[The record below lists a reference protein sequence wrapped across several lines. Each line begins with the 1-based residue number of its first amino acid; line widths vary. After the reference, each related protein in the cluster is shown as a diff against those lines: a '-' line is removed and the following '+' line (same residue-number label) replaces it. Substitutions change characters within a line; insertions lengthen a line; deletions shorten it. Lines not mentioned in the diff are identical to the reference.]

1 MTLRSSSLVEDCI
14 EFFRSRQTRS
24 LTCGDVPSRSG
35 KFVEDRT
42 QLAMLVVD
50 DDSKSLHL
58 IAQILAQ
65 ENIKAFFVPTAEAAL
80 ERFPEVRPRVV
91 LSSMFLSGMSGL
103 ELLEGILRQD
113 PGADFVLMSKDYSTD
128 SAVDAIRRG
137 ACDYLPK
144 PLDPEK
150 LRGCV
155 RNLLAQATTRE
166 KALQLD
172 HELLDAY
179 QFGGMIGRSPLM
191 LDVFAK
197 IRRVAPHFR
206 TVLVA
211 GATGTG
217 KELVAHALHD
227 LSSAGNAPF
236 AVCNCAALVET
247 LLESELFG
255 YVKGAFTGATHDKPG
270 VFEYASGG
278 TVFLDEVG
286 ELPLSAQAK
295 LLRVLQNHEVQRVG
309 SPLRHHVDVRVVAAT
324 HRDLRKM
331 VANGQFREDL
341 FYRLSVVE
349 ISIPSLSQRKEDLP
363 LLQRH
368 FLKKY
373 SALYRKEITGITR
386 RTQTRL
392 TAHSWPGNVRELE
405 NVISGACIMAAGKI
419 IDLPDLPDV
428 FRTPAEGA
436 QPTDEELLP
445 LEQLQ
450 QRHLLR
456 VLSRVRGNKARAAEI
471 LGVGRNTVYQMLS
484 RIRASAHPPETP
496 AEKTLH

>member
-1 MTLRSSSLVEDCI
+1 
-14 EFFRSRQTRS
+14 
-24 LTCGDVPSRSG
+24 
-35 KFVEDRT
+35 
-42 QLAMLVVD
+42 MLVVD
-50 DDSKSLHL
+50 DDPKSLHL

-65 ENIKAFFVPTAEAAL
+65 EDVKAFFVPTAKVAL
-80 ERFPEVRPRVV
+80 ERFSEVRPRIV
-91 LSSMFLSGMSGL
+91 LCNVALSGTSGL
-103 ELLEGILRQD
+103 ELLDYVASQD
-113 PGADFVLMSKDYSTD
+113 PGADFVLMADEYSAE

-144 PLDPEK
+144 PLDPER
-150 LRGCV
+150 LRDCI

-172 HELLDAY
+172 HQLLDAY

-191 LDVFAK
+191 LEVFAR
-197 IRRVAPHFR
+197 IRRIAPHFR
-206 TVLVA
+206 TVMIV

-227 LSSAGNAPF
+227 LSPAVRARF

-255 YVKGAFTGATHDKPG
+255 YVRGAFTGATHDKAG
-270 VFEYASGG
+270 VFEYANGG

-286 ELPLSAQAK
+286 ELPMSAQAK
-295 LLRVLQNHEVQRVG
+295 LLRVLQSHEVQRVG
-309 SPLRHHVDVRVVAAT
+309 SPIPHRVDVRVVAAT

-331 VANGQFREDL
+331 VADGQFREDL

-349 ISIPSLSQRKEDLP
+349 ISIPDLSQRKEDLP

-368 FLKKY
+368 FVEKY
-373 SALYRKEITGITR
+373 SALYHKEITGITR

-392 TAHSWPGNVRELE
+392 AAHNWPGNIRELE
-405 NVISGACIMAAGKI
+405 NVISGACIMATGKV

-428 FRTPAEGA
+428 FHVPAEGIQA
-436 QPTDEELLP
+436 VEEELLP
-445 LEQLQ
+445 LEELE

-471 LGVGRNTVYQMLS
+471 LGVGRNTVYQMLN
-484 RIRASAHPPETP
+484 RIRASAHAP
-496 AEKTLH
+496 ANPAQKTVQ